1 MTNSIPAERRLRRK
15 EDVGPRRGRRSVTLT
30 GATDRKLTPRIPD
43 PNAGDT
49 PWQADDRYRSLVN
62 SIDAGF
68 CIVEMK
74 FDGAGSPIDYKFI
87 GVNHAF
93 TDQTGLHDATGKWMR
108 TLAPEHEQH
117 WFDIYGNVA
126 LTGEA
131 IRFENKA
138 DALDHRWY
146 DVHAFRMGPSKAHQV
161 GILFNDITERKKA
174 EQQRQV
180 LVEELGHRLKN
191 TMTLVQAIASQTFR
205 DTSDREAVNAFIQRL
220 QALSSA
226 HDILLKQNW
235 SAAHLSDLVRSIA
248 HAHAEPA
255 RFKLSGPEVSL
266 SPNAALS
273 ISLLLHELA
282 TNAVKHGALSVPQ
295 GLVDVNW
302 FEVDAALVLNW
313 VENGGPAVSQ
323 PKREGFGTRLLREGI
338 VGTRKVKKAYSQAG
352 FTASFSAPLNLIQ
365 RQA

>member
-1 MTNSIPAERRLRRK
+1 MTNSIRAERRLRKK

-30 GATDRKLTPRIPD
+30 GATDRKLTGRIP
-43 PNAGDT
+43 NRGAGDT

-68 CIVEMK
+68 CVVELK
-74 FDGAGSPIDYKFI
+74 FDGSGSPIDYKFI
-87 GVNHAF
+87 EVNDAF
-93 TDQTGLHDATGKWMR
+93 ADQTGLRDATGKWMR

-131 IRFENKA
+131 IRFVNKA

-146 DVHAFRMGPSKAHQV
+146 DVHAFRIGPSKAHQV
-161 GILFNDITERKKA
+161 GILFNDITERKNA
-174 EQQRQV
+174 EQQRQI

-191 TMTLVQAIASQTFR
+191 TMAMVQAIASQTFR
-205 DTSDREAVNAFIQRL
+205 GSSDREAVNAFNQRL
-220 QALSSA
+220 QALSSV
-226 HDILLKQNW
+226 HNMLLNQNW
-235 SAAHLSDLVRSIA
+235 SAANLIDLVRSIA
-248 HAHAEPA
+248 HAHAEPT

-266 SPNAALS
+266 NPNAALS

-282 TNAVKHGALSVPQ
+282 TNAVKHGALRVPE
-295 GLVDVNW
+295 GSVDVNW
-302 FEVDAALVLNW
+302 YELDAAFVLSW
-313 VENGGPAVSQ
+313 AENGGPAVSP
-323 PKREGFGTRLLREGI
+323 PKQRGFGTRLLREGI
-338 VGTRKVKKAYSQAG
+338 VGTRKVKKSYSESG

-365 RQA
+365 KQA